1 MITLNIDPIIVSVG
15 HFAIRWY
22 GLIVL
27 SAIAAGI
34 WLTAREAERKG
45 FRKDEVYDAAVWII
59 IAGIIGARLFHV
71 LDHWSHE
78 YALNPVR
85 ALYIWEGGLAI
96 WGAMIGGLVAG
107 VLVTWKRGWYFPRF
121 LDAAAPGLVLAQAIG
136 RIACVIT
143 GDAMG
148 KPTNGPFGFAYTS
161 PNAMVPELGVYYT
174 PMPVYELVI
183 NLGIFVAL
191 WQLRKRN
198 CSTGVVPAGWRT
210 DGTTLSSWQDGQLFL
225 VYLVLYSLERFFL
238 AFTSS
243 YRIIAF
249 GLTQS
254 QIVAAFAFV
263 IGLGCLTFMS
273 RRFSAWSRRA

>member
-1 MITLNIDPIIVSVG
+1 MFTVSINPIILSIG
-15 HFAIRWY
+15 HFALRWY
-22 GLIVL
+22 SLIL
-27 SAIAAGI
+27 LTAIVVGI

-45 FRKDEVYDAAVWII
+45 FKKEDIYDVAIWII
-59 IAGIIGARLFHV
+59 IGGLIGARLFHV
-71 LDHWSHE
+71 LDHWSDKF
-78 YALNPVR
+78 AANPIR

-96 WGAMIGGLVAG
+96 WGALLGGLITGA
-107 VLVTWKRGWYFPRF
+107 WIAWRRGWYFPKL

-161 PNAMVPELGVYYT
+161 PNAVVPHLGVYYT
-174 PMPVYELVI
+174 PMPVYELVV
-183 NLGIFVAL
+183 NLGIFAVL

-198 CSTGVVPAGWRT
+198 WT
-210 DGTTLSSWQDGQLFL
+210 DGKLFL
-225 VYLVLYSLERFFL
+225 VYLTLYSLERFFL

-243 YRIIAF
+243 YRIIAL

-254 QIVAAFAFV
+254 QIIALL
-263 IGLGCLTFMS
+263 GLIASLVFMRLMS
-273 RRFSAWSRRA
+273 RNINHQTI

>member
-1 MITLNIDPIIVSVG
+1 MFTVSIDPIIFQIG
-15 HFAIRWY
+15 HFALRWY

-27 SAIAAGI
+27 TAIQVGI
-34 WLTAREAERKG
+34 WLIAREAERKG
-45 FRKDEVYDAAVWII
+45 FKKEDFYGAAVWII
-59 IAGIIGARLFHV
+59 VAGILGARLFHV
-71 LDHWSHE
+71 LDHWHQYSQ
-78 YALNPVR
+78 NPIR

-96 WGAMIGGLVAG
+96 WGALVGGLIAG
-107 VLVTWKRGWYFPRF
+107 ALIARQRGWRFPKL

-161 PNAMVPELGVYYT
+161 PNAVVPELGVYYT
-174 PMPVYELVI
+174 PMPVYEIIV
-183 NLGIFVAL
+183 NLGIFAVL

-198 CSTGVVPAGWRT
+198 WA
-210 DGTTLSSWQDGQLFL
+210 DGRLFL
-225 VYLVLYSLERFFL
+225 VYLILYSLVRFFL

-243 YRIIAF
+243 YRIIAL

-254 QIVAAFAFV
+254 QIIAVFGLS
-263 IGLGCLTFMS
+263 IG
-273 RRFSAWSRRA
+273 